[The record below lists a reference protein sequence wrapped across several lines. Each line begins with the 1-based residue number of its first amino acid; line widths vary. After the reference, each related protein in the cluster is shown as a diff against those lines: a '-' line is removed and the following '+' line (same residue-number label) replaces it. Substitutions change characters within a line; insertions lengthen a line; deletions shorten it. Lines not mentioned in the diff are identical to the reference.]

1 MAAPFSDAVDC
12 HAVGTS
18 SELSEDSVAVSSL
31 EWGFPGL
38 PPVLH
43 DFSLHLPGGSRCLL
57 LGGNGA
63 GKTTLLQVLAGKHM
77 VGKDVVRIIGRSA
90 FHDIKLTSTGE
101 LAYLG
106 PQWRRTIASAGH
118 DIPLQGDIGAGDMIW
133 RVEGVDPNRRQLLV
147 DLLGIDKNWRLNKVS
162 DGQRRRVQICMGLLK
177 PFQVLLLDEI
187 TVDMDVLGRLDLLN
201 FLKEESER
209 RHATILYATHIFD
222 GLEPWITHVA
232 HVANGKLVRGAK
244 VEDVPEL
251 KRNKKLLTTAEAW
264 LRHDRDSSQHVPEP
278 SAQKQSTMPLM
289 PSKHMAFYR

>member
-1 MAAPFSDAVDC
+1 MTENGNHSVDC
-12 HAVGTS
+12 EAVGTS
-18 SELSEDSVAVSSL
+18 EALSQDSIAVSSL
-31 EWGFPGL
+31 NWGFPGSA
-38 PPVLH
+38 PVLQ

-57 LGGNGA
+57 LGANGA
-63 GKTTLLQVLAGKHM
+63 GKTTLLQILAGKHM
-77 VGKDVVRIIGRSA
+77 VGQEVVRIIGRSA

-133 RVEGVDPNRRQLLV
+133 RVEGVDPTRRQLLV

-162 DGQRRRVQICMGLLK
+162 DGQRRRIQICMGLLK
-177 PFQVLLLDEI
+177 PFKVLLLDEI

-209 RHATILYATHIFD
+209 RNATVLYATHIFD

-232 HVANGKLVRGAK
+232 HVADGKLVRGAK

-251 KRNKKLLTTAEAW
+251 NKNKKLLSTAEVW
-264 LRHDRDSSQHVPEP
+264 LRHDRDTSCQKVEP
-278 SAQKQSTMPLM
+278 AAKKTAAMPLM
-289 PSKHMAFYR
+289 PSKHMAFFR